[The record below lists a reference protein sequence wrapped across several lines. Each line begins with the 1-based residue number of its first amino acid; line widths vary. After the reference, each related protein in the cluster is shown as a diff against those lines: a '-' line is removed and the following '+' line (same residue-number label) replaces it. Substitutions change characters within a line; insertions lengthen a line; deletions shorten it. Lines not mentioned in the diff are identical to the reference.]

1 MVPSRFSRWRR
12 SLLTRILFPI
22 LGGAVI
28 AGIAAL
34 MMWLVDKYVKL

>member
-1 MVPSRFSRWRR
+1 MVSSRFSKWRR
-12 SLLTRILFPI
+12 SLLAKILFPI

-34 MMWLVDKYVKL
+34 MMWLVEKYVKL